1 MKEFSVKQVIV
12 VRKDLHMRKGK
23 IAAQVAHAS
32 LASVLDRM
40 VNIDHTETY
49 TGEKVNIIER
59 MLFLKDNTP
68 MYDWLNGS
76 FAKIVVYIDSEQE
89 LKDLI
94 NKAKNLKIQVTPI
107 TDAGNTEFKGIPTL
121 TCAAFG
127 PEYTDKLNEITGHL
141 TLI

>member
-1 MKEFSVKQVIV
+1 MKEFNVKQVIA

-40 VNIDHTETY
+40 VNVDHE
-49 TGEKVNIIER
+49 EKGTLVIER
-59 MLFLKDNTP
+59 MLYIREELP
-68 MYDWLNGS
+68 MYHWLNGS
-76 FAKIVVYIDSEQE
+76 FAKIVVYVDSE
-89 LKDLI
+89 KDLHELI
-94 NKAKNLKIQVTPI
+94 KLAKDAKIQVTPI
-107 TDAGNTEFKGIPTL
+107 IDAGNTEFNGVPTL

-127 PEYTDKLNEITGHL
+127 PDYKEKLDKITGHL